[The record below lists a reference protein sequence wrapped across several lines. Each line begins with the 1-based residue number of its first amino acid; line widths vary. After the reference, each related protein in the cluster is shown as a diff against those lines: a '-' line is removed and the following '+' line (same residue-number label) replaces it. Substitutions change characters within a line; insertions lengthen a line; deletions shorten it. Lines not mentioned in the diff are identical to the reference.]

1 MGSEQ
6 RDDGVRRVLWIALGL
21 NLVVAAAKILYGRSG
36 GLLAIE
42 ADGYHSLTDGLGS
55 FVAIVGLAIARRPPS
70 TTHPYGHRKYEVVAA
85 LCIGVSLLLVAAQV
99 VGEAVVR
106 LEEGRASLPDV
117 GPAAIVVLLI
127 TLAINFGI
135 SSYQARRAQELGSHL
150 LATDAKHTRSDCYVT
165 LGVLAATALTHL
177 GQPGLDL
184 AAAVVV
190 AVFIGKAGVDVIREN
205 AGYLT
210 DVALVAERDVERVV
224 FSIPPVVG
232 VERVRTR
239 GTPGAIFMD
248 LRLKLPAHLSLL
260 DVGVVVRRA
269 SEAIRS
275 EFPGV
280 VDVVVH
286 PEATG

>member
-1 MGSEQ
+1 M
-6 RDDGVRRVLWIALGL
+6 
-21 NLVVAAAKILYGRSG
+21 
-36 GLLAIE
+36 
-42 ADGYHSLTDGLGS
+42 
-55 FVAIVGLAIARRPPS
+55 
-70 TTHPYGHRKYEVVAA
+70 
-85 LCIGVSLLLVAAQV
+85 LLV
-99 VGEAVVR
+99 
-106 LEEGRASLPDV
+106 
-117 GPAAIVVLLI
+117 
-127 TLAINFGI
+127 TLASNCGI
-135 SSYQARRAQELGSHL
+135 SSYQARSAQELGCHL

-286 PEATG
+286 PEAIG